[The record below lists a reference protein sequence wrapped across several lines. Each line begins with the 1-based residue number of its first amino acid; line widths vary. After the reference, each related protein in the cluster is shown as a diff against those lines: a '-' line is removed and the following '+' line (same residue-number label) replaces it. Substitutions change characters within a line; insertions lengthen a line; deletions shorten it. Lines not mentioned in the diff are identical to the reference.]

1 VKITPEIL
9 QEEFIGLEAKI
20 VESSNPSYVGV
31 SGRVVDETRNALVL
45 LHKNEHKVIVKG
57 ISVFHFKLPDKTVVR
72 IDGKA
77 IIGRPEDRVKR
88 KIRRRW

>member
-1 VKITPEIL
+1 MTPEIL
-9 QEEFIGLEAKI
+9 QEDFIGLDAEI
-20 VESSNPSYVGV
+20 IGSSNPSCVGI
-31 SGRVVDETRNALVL
+31 SGRVIDETRNTLVL
-45 LHKNEHKVIVKG
+45 LQDDEEKVIVKEL
-57 ISVFHFKLPDKTVVR
+57 SVFHFKLPDGTIVR